1 MKFSVFTS
9 SKGRLKGYIRIG
21 LNIAPKGNIAPNQR
35 NIAPATETAS
45 VK

>member
-1 MKFSVFTS
+1 MTRQVCLL
-9 SKGRLKGYIRIG
+9 GVG